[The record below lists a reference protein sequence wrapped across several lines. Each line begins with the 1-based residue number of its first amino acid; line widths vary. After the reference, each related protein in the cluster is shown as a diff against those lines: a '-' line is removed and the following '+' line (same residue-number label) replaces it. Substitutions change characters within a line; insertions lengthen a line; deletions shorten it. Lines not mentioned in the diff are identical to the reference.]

1 MLSNKGPVYPK
12 MHQMQ
17 PFEGNMFKIFPGNP
31 PGMQIL
37 WPLLTITIASLPTTQ
52 KHFDW
57 AAPSCFTIIDS
68 ARDSYG
74 IVLN

>member
-1 MLSNKGPVYPK
+1 MP
-12 MHQMQ
+12 
-17 PFEGNMFKIFPGNP
+17 PGNP

-37 WPLLTITIASLPTTQ
+37 WPLLSITIASLPTTQ